1 MSTTVD
7 TTAATAVP
15 KERTPLRPARILL
28 HVFLGGAALAWLAPL
43 LWALYAAMR
52 PYGETS
58 EKGYVSWPD
67 KLSLDNFTNAFTQ
80 SDMTHYF
87 VNTLIIAV
95 PAVLLTLFLSSMV
108 AFYVSRFD
116 FRVNIFLLLVFTAG
130 NLLPQQVIITPL
142 YRLYLL
148 IDIPGITMSGK
159 LYDSAL
165 GLVLIHVAFQS
176 GFCAF
181 VLSNYMRSLPHEL
194 TEAALVDGASVW
206 RLYWQIVL
214 PLCRPAMAALAT
226 LLSIWI
232 YNDFFWA
239 LVLIST
245 GENMPITSAL
255 NNLSG
260 QYFTDPNLVAAGCPP
275 HRDPHTGR
283 VLRAPAAVR
292 QWSDP
297 GRQQGLTARPAAHS
311 VKEKLSCT
319 TPSPTWSPCPW
330 TPVRHG
336 STRRAG
342 SPGAPAA
349 PTPST
354 RPRTVRPTTTG
365 RRSAIARVSPPPCGT
380 FQERA
385 CWPSTRATAH
395 RSASGPP
402 PTPYV
407 RSRPSVWWYGTGS
420 PR

>member
-1 MSTTVD
+1 MSTL
-7 TTAATAVP
+7 ALKKP
-15 KERTPLRPARILL
+15 RTPVRPARILL
-28 HVFLGGAALAWLAPL
+28 HVVLVTMALAWLAPL
-43 LWALYAAMR
+43 LWAIYAALR
-52 PYGETS
+52 PYSETS

-67 KLSLDNFTNAFTQ
+67 SLSLDNFTNAFTQ

-87 VNTLIIAV
+87 VNTVIIAV

-116 FRVNIFLLLVFTAG
+116 FRLNLALLLLFTAG

-148 IDIPGITMSGK
+148 IDLPGITMSGK

-206 RLYWQIVL
+206 RQYWQITL
-214 PLCRPAMAALAT
+214 PLCKPAMAALGT

-260 QYFTDPNLVAAGCPP
+260 TYFTDPNLVAAGALLTAIP
-275 HRDPHTGR
+275 TLIVYF
-283 VLRAPAAVR
+283 VLQR
-292 QWSDP
+292 QFVS
-297 GRQQGLTARPAAHS
+297 GLT
-311 VKEKLSCT
+311 L
-319 TPSPTWSPCPW
+319 
-330 TPVRHG
+330 
-336 STRRAG
+336 
-342 SPGAPAA
+342 GANK
-349 PTPST
+349 
-354 RPRTVRPTTTG
+354 G
-365 RRSAIARVSPPPCGT
+365 
-380 FQERA
+380 
-385 CWPSTRATAH
+385 
-395 RSASGPP
+395 
-402 PTPYV
+402 
-407 RSRPSVWWYGTGS
+407 
-420 PR
+420 

>member
-1 MSTTVD
+1 MSTVS
-7 TTAATAVP
+7 APV
-15 KERTPLRPARILL
+15 KQRTPVRPARVLL
-28 HVFLGGAALAWLAPL
+28 HIFLAGTALAWLAPL
-43 LWALYAAMR
+43 LWAVYAAMR
-52 PYGETS
+52 PYSETS
-58 EKGYVSWPD
+58 AKGYVSWPD
-67 KLSLDNFTNAFTQ
+67 RLNLDNFTNAYQQ
-80 SDMTHYF
+80 SDMAHYF
-87 VNTLIIAV
+87 GNTLIIAV

-116 FRVNIFLLLVFTAG
+116 FRLNLALLLVFTAG

-148 IDIPGITMSGK
+148 VDLPGITMSGK

-181 VLSNYMRSLPHEL
+181 VLANYMRSLPHEL

-260 QYFTDPNLVAAGCPP
+260 QYFTDPNLIAAGALLTAIP
-275 HRDPHTGR
+275 TLIVYF
-283 VLRAPAAVR
+283 VLQR
-292 QWSDP
+292 QFVS
-297 GRQQGLTARPAAHS
+297 GLT
-311 VKEKLSCT
+311 L
-319 TPSPTWSPCPW
+319 
-330 TPVRHG
+330 
-336 STRRAG
+336 
-342 SPGAPAA
+342 GANK
-349 PTPST
+349 
-354 RPRTVRPTTTG
+354 G
-365 RRSAIARVSPPPCGT
+365 
-380 FQERA
+380 
-385 CWPSTRATAH
+385 
-395 RSASGPP
+395 
-402 PTPYV
+402 
-407 RSRPSVWWYGTGS
+407 
-420 PR
+420 

>member
-1 MSTTVD
+1 MSTATV
-7 TTAATAVP
+7 AV
-15 KERTPLRPARILL
+15 KKRTPVRPARVLL
-28 HVFLGGAALAWLAPL
+28 HVVLGSMALAWLAPL
-43 LWALYAAMR
+43 AWAIYAALR
-52 PYGETS
+52 PYAETS
-58 EKGYVSWPD
+58 EKGYVSLPD
-67 KLSLDNFTNAFTQ
+67 TLNFDNFTNAFTQ

-87 VNTLIIAV
+87 GNTLLIAV

-116 FRVNIFLLLVFTAG
+116 FRINLFLLLVFTAG

-148 IDIPGITMSGK
+148 IDLPGITMSGK

-181 VLSNYMRSLPHEL
+181 VLSNYMKMLPHEL

-206 RLYWQIVL
+206 RLYWQITL

-260 QYFTDPNLVAAGCPP
+260 QYFTDPNLVAAGALLTAIP
-275 HRDPHTGR
+275 TLI
-283 VLRAPAAVR
+283 VYFLLQR
-292 QWSDP
+292 QFVS
-297 GRQQGLTARPAAHS
+297 GLT
-311 VKEKLSCT
+311 L
-319 TPSPTWSPCPW
+319 
-330 TPVRHG
+330 
-336 STRRAG
+336 
-342 SPGAPAA
+342 GANK
-349 PTPST
+349 
-354 RPRTVRPTTTG
+354 G
-365 RRSAIARVSPPPCGT
+365 
-380 FQERA
+380 
-385 CWPSTRATAH
+385 
-395 RSASGPP
+395 
-402 PTPYV
+402 
-407 RSRPSVWWYGTGS
+407 
-420 PR
+420 

>member
-1 MSTTVD
+1 MSTV
-7 TTAATAVP
+7 AGAP
-15 KERTPLRPARILL
+15 KQRTPIRPARILL
-28 HVFLGGAALAWLAPL
+28 HTFLVVTALAWLAPL
-43 LWALYAAMR
+43 LWAVLAALR
-52 PYGETS
+52 PYAETS

-67 KLSLDNFTNAFTQ
+67 KLTLDNFTNAFTQ
-80 SDMTHYF
+80 SEMTHYF

-95 PAVLLTLFLSSMV
+95 PAVLLTLLLSSMV

-116 FRVNIFLLLVFTAG
+116 FRVNLSLLLLFTAG

-148 IDIPGITMSGK
+148 IDLPGITMSGK

-214 PLCRPAMAALAT
+214 PLCKPAMAALAT

-239 LVLIST
+239 IVLIST

-260 QYFTDPNLVAAGCPP
+260 QYFTDPNLVAAGALLTAIP
-275 HRDPHTGR
+275 TLIVYF
-283 VLRAPAAVR
+283 VLQR
-292 QWSDP
+292 QFVS
-297 GRQQGLTARPAAHS
+297 GLT
-311 VKEKLSCT
+311 L
-319 TPSPTWSPCPW
+319 
-330 TPVRHG
+330 
-336 STRRAG
+336 
-342 SPGAPAA
+342 GANK
-349 PTPST
+349 
-354 RPRTVRPTTTG
+354 G
-365 RRSAIARVSPPPCGT
+365 
-380 FQERA
+380 
-385 CWPSTRATAH
+385 
-395 RSASGPP
+395 
-402 PTPYV
+402 
-407 RSRPSVWWYGTGS
+407 
-420 PR
+420 

>member
-1 MSTTVD
+1 MS
-7 TTAATAVP
+7 ATLAT
-15 KERTPLRPARILL
+15 KQRTPLRPARVLL
-28 HVFLGGAALAWLAPL
+28 HVFLAGTALAWLAPL
-43 LWALYAAMR
+43 LWAVYAAMR
-52 PYGETS
+52 PYSETS
-58 EKGYVSWPD
+58 AKGYVSWPD
-67 KLSLDNFTNAFTQ
+67 KLNLDNFTNAFTQ
-80 SDMTHYF
+80 SDMAHYF
-87 VNTLIIAV
+87 GNTLIIAV

-116 FRVNIFLLLVFTAG
+116 FRLNVTLLLVFTAG

-148 IDIPGITMSGK
+148 VDLPGITMSGK

-181 VLSNYMRSLPHEL
+181 VLANYMRMLPHEL

-260 QYFTDPNLVAAGCPP
+260 QYFTDPNLVAAGALLTAIP
-275 HRDPHTGR
+275 TLIVYF
-283 VLRAPAAVR
+283 VLQR
-292 QWSDP
+292 QFVS
-297 GRQQGLTARPAAHS
+297 GLT
-311 VKEKLSCT
+311 L
-319 TPSPTWSPCPW
+319 
-330 TPVRHG
+330 
-336 STRRAG
+336 
-342 SPGAPAA
+342 GANK
-349 PTPST
+349 
-354 RPRTVRPTTTG
+354 G
-365 RRSAIARVSPPPCGT
+365 
-380 FQERA
+380 
-385 CWPSTRATAH
+385 
-395 RSASGPP
+395 
-402 PTPYV
+402 
-407 RSRPSVWWYGTGS
+407 
-420 PR
+420 